1 MDKLCVN
8 FMPLFTY
15 VTKCLIFQMTD
26 SALPVPE
33 GQVAPGTQPGD
44 MSHPWEVIS
53 RLKEDELK
61 QFKDN
66 FSSLCMPHQ
75 RLIFR
80 KLLTSSA
87 EMKKFLVLKV
97 LEKPSYTKCKYHKSE
112 KHKINEVTDVTS
124 ATTKEQAPIKR
135 KKKNIRQKLRTK
147 KYEIKQ
153 RVEILIQK
161 FRMKHMTR
169 QEVWGWGRKQ
179 E

>member
-1 MDKLCVN
+1 
-8 FMPLFTY
+8 
-15 VTKCLIFQMTD
+15 MTN
-26 SALPVPE
+26 SASPDPE
-33 GQVAPGTQPGD
+33 GQGQVAAGTQPGD

-53 RLKEDELK
+53 RLKEDEMK

-66 FSSLCMPHQ
+66 FTSLCMPHQ

-112 KHKINEVTDVTS
+112 KHKINEVTDVTDVTS
-124 ATTKEQAPIKR
+124 SNTKEQAPIKR
-135 KKKNIRQKLRTK
+135 RKKNIRQNLRTK
-147 KYEIKQ
+147 KCEIKQ

>member
-1 MDKLCVN
+1 
-8 FMPLFTY
+8 MP
-15 VTKCLIFQMTD
+15 QTD
-26 SALPVPE
+26 SAAPLPK
-33 GQVAPGTQPGD
+33 GQGLVAPKTQPGD

-53 RLKEDELK
+53 RLKEDEMK

-97 LEKPSYTKCKYHKSE
+97 LENPSYCKYHKSE
-112 KHKINEVTDVTS
+112 KPQINEVTYVTP

-135 KKKNIRQKLRTK
+135 RKKNMMQKLRTK
-147 KYEIKQ
+147 KCEIQQ